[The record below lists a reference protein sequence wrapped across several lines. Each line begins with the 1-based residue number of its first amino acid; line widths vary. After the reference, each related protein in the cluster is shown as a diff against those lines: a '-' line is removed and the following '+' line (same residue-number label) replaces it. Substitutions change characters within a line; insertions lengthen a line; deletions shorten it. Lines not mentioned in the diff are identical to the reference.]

1 MIKYQAWPF
10 LVSRNLYVDYRTI
23 VAPDFI
29 CSAKIANL
37 LAQAADGE
45 IIPENTAYLRK
56 ILNSPVGNLTLV
68 FRVFH
73 PTKADIQQ
81 GNITEKLKD
90 GFGREICFIE
100 GLIIREQL
108 EDINILS
115 VNFEFIHRRI
125 LPAYQEFWNIN
136 EPVPAV
142 ESIAFQLISESKEN
156 SLHIINLP
164 PLVLKKSQPTIQGK
178 LTKTK
183 YKDCQYQVSCID
195 FSADSKYLAIR
206 TENQEL
212 YLWDLA
218 KDKYN
223 KIYAPNLKQK
233 DFISEVSF
241 NPIQSQYIAMGCY
254 SHPHLNQ
261 PTPKNYVLLFDF
273 LSNNSRVLTYFWQQE
288 LGEKFSLKTVK
299 FSGNGLYLAS
309 ATQQGKLLIWHKKNN
324 YEKAEVL
331 NIHNRYSIN
340 CLIFTPDSKTVICG
354 VNQHDKGYITLYTI
368 PSHIQSLNYIHCSSL
383 INKLAISAD
392 GKYLAIAGESG
403 FELWDFATQN
413 RLYSQVCDHPLT
425 AISFNFTGEI
435 IIWGDIQG
443 KLTVFDIQRKI
454 VIAEYPDSHNDVIT
468 TIVFNPQIS
477 QQFATSGLD
486 KKVKFWQLN

>member
-45 IIPENTAYLRK
+45 IIPENTVYLRK
-56 ILNSPVGNLTLV
+56 ILNSQVGNLTLV

-81 GNITEKLKD
+81 GDIKEKIKD

-100 GLIIREQL
+100 GLVIREEL
-108 EDINILS
+108 EYINIVS
-115 VNFEFIHRRI
+115 ANFEFIHHQV
-125 LPAYQEFWNIN
+125 LPAYQEFWHIN
-136 EPVPAV
+136 QPVPAV
-142 ESIAFQLISESKEN
+142 ESIAFELENESDHN
-156 SLHIINLP
+156 SFNIINLS
-164 PLVLKKSQPTIQGK
+164 PLILKKSLPTIQGK
-178 LTKTK
+178 IIKVK
-183 YKDCQYQVSCID
+183 DKDCQHQVSCID

-206 TENQEL
+206 TENQDL

-218 KDKYN
+218 KDQYN
-223 KIYAPNLKQK
+223 KLYAPKHK
-233 DFISEVSF
+233 DFMSEVSF
-241 NPIQSQYIAMGCY
+241 NPLKNQYIAMGCY
-254 SHPHLNQ
+254 SHPRLNQ
-261 PTPKNYVLLFDF
+261 PTPKNYVLLFD
-273 LSNNSRVLTYFWQQE
+273 LSSNNYKELTYFWQQE
-288 LGEKFSLKTVK
+288 LGEKFSLKTVN
-299 FSGNGLYLAS
+299 FSPNGLYLAS
-309 ATQQGKLLIWHKKNN
+309 ATQQGKLLIWQEQDN

-331 NIHNRYSIN
+331 NIHNGYPIN

-354 VNQHDKGYITLYTI
+354 VNQDNQGYITLYTV
-368 PSHIQSLNYIHCSSL
+368 PSHIQSLNYIHCLSL
-383 INKLAISAD
+383 INKLAISPD
-392 GKYLAIAGESG
+392 GKYLAVAGNSG

-425 AISFNFTGEI
+425 AINFNSTGEI

-454 VIAEYPDSHNDVIT
+454 VISEYPDIHNDAIT
-468 TIVFNPQIS
+468 AIVFNPRIS

-486 KKVKFWQLN
+486 QKVKFWQLN

>member
-1 MIKYQAWPF
+1 MKYQAWPF

-45 IIPENTAYLRK
+45 IIPENTAYLRI

-81 GNITEKLKD
+81 GEITEKLKD

-100 GLIIREQL
+100 GLVIREEL
-108 EDINILS
+108 EAINIAET
-115 VNFEFIHRRI
+115 NIEFIHHQV
-125 LPAYQEFWNIN
+125 LPAYQEFWHIN
-136 EPVPAV
+136 QPVPAV
-142 ESIAFQLISESKEN
+142 ESIAFELASESKEN
-156 SLHIINLP
+156 SLHIINLL

-178 LTKTK
+178 LTKIK
-183 YKDCQYQVSCID
+183 EKDFQNEISCID
-195 FSADSKYLAIR
+195 FSANSKYLAIR

-212 YLWDLA
+212 YLWDLV
-218 KDKYN
+218 KDQYN
-223 KIYAPNLKQK
+223 RLYVPKQK
-233 DFISEVSF
+233 DFISEVSI

-254 SHPHLNQ
+254 SHPRFNQ
-261 PTPKNYVLLFDF
+261 PTPKNYVLLFDL
-273 LSNNSRVLTYFWQQE
+273 LSNNSRELTYFWQQDI

-299 FSGNGLYLAS
+299 FSPNGLYLAA
-309 ATQQGKLLIWHKKNN
+309 ATQQGKLLIWYEQDN

-331 NIHNRYSIN
+331 NIHNGNPLN

-354 VNQHDKGYITLYTI
+354 VNQDEQGYITLYTI
-368 PSHIQSLNYIHCSSL
+368 TSHIQSLNYIHCSSL
-383 INKLAISAD
+383 INKLAISPD
-392 GKYLAIAGESG
+392 GKYLAVAGESG

-413 RLYSQVCDHPLT
+413 RLYSEVCDHPLT
-425 AISFNFTGEI
+425 AINFYLSGEI

-443 KLTVFDIQRKI
+443 QLMIFDVQKRS
-454 VIAEYPDSHNDVIT
+454 VISQFQNIHNNAIT
-468 TIVFNPQIS
+468 AIIFNPQ
-477 QQFATSGLD
+477 QAQKFATCSRD
-486 KKVKFWQLN
+486 KKIIMWELN